1 MVKTKIISTLGP
13 ASNTET
19 IIRKMVIAGMDVAR
33 LNFSHGNHFTHLQL
47 INLVRKINKKYRRHI
62 RILQDLEGHRIR
74 IGKLKDGKAI
84 KLKKRETIYFTCE
97 NIVGQDKLI
106 SFDYEGDLKD
116 LKGSEFIYI
125 DDGRLILKVKKIE
138 KRKIKTEVVVGGDL
152 KENKGINLPGAH
164 LKFDNV
170 TLKDQKDIYF
180 GITNNVDYIA
190 QSFVRNKKD
199 ILKIKTLIKSKLPHC
214 LIIAKI
220 ENRQGLSNIDEI
232 IDVSDGIMIARGDLG
247 ISVPIY
253 KIPVIQ
259 KNIIRKCNQRKK
271 IVITAT
277 QMLEHMVDNPWPTRA
292 EVTDV
297 ANAILDGS
305 NFVMLSAETA
315 SGRYPFETVK
325 MMNQI
330 INFTEKNYVKKQQ
343 KKRKKIIHYLKT

>member
-13 ASNTET
+13 ASSTET
-19 IIRKMVIAGMDVAR
+19 VIRKMIIAGMDVAR
-33 LNFSHGNHFTHLQL
+33 LNFSHGNYSTHQNL

-74 IGKLKDGKAI
+74 VGKLKNHTPL
-84 KLKKRETIYFTCE
+84 KLKKREIIYFTLE
-97 NIVGQDKLI
+97 HIVGRDKLI
-106 SFDYEGDLKD
+106 PFDYKGNLKD
-116 LKGSEFIYI
+116 IRGAEYIYI
-125 DDGRLILKVKKIE
+125 DDGRLIFKIKKIE
-138 KRKIKTEVVVGGDL
+138 KKTIKTEVVNGGYL
-152 KENKGINLPGAH
+152 KENKGINIPGSH
-164 LKFDNV
+164 LKFEDV
-170 TLKDQKDIYF
+170 TKKDQEDIYF
-180 GITNNVDYIA
+180 GINNKVDYIS

-199 ILKIKTLIKSKLPHC
+199 ILKIKSLIKSKLPKC

-220 ENRQGLSNIDEI
+220 ENREGLCNIDEI

-259 KNIIRKCNQRKK
+259 KNIIKKCNERKK

-277 QMLEHMVDNPWPTRA
+277 QMLENMVDNPWPTRA

-305 NFVMLSAETA
+305 DFVMLSAETA

-330 INFTEKNYVKKQQ
+330 INFTEKNIFVKK
-343 KKRKKIIHYLKT
+343 